1 MRNDAITKVIAKLNA
16 MQQAAEA
23 VEALKGQPSEDLLP
37 ELPELP
43 AQAAGEAPGRPDI
56 VPVSQPELP
65 DLPDEAVGAAAG
77 RPETVPHSRP
87 ELPPAAARFCEETG
101 LPMVAMA
108 DDWCKE
114 EPEEVEADLFG

>member
-1 MRNDAITKVIAKLNA
+1 MRNDAISKVIAKLNA
-16 MQQAAEA
+16 MQQTAEA
-23 VEALKGQPSEDLLP
+23 VEALTGQPSEDLPPP

-43 AQAAGEAPGRPDI
+43 EQAAGEAPGRPDI

-65 DLPDEAVGAAAG
+65 AHPDEAGAAAG

-87 ELPPAAARFCEETG
+87 ELPPAAASFCRETG
-101 LPMVAMA
+101 LPMVAMK

-114 EPEEVEADLFG
+114 EPEEVEAELFG